1 MKTDFIKRT
10 YIDETLH
17 VKHDFESIVQ
27 NNSLSVILG
36 EPASGK
42 TEQLQEYKKLNS
54 QNCEFIELLD
64 IENEDDISEKIEL
77 VTRFHR

>member
-1 MKTDFIKRT
+1 MKTNFIKRT
-10 YIDETLH
+10 YITDETLPE
-17 VKHDFESIVQ
+17 KHDFENIVH

-54 QNCEFIELLD
+54 ENCEFIELLD
-64 IENEDDISEKIEL
+64 IENKDDISEKSSLCCWIL
-77 VTRFHR
+77 